1 MSRRP
6 HSSETRNR
14 TLGDYSVGGDSRTCT
29 VSTDSVGQPRKKKF
43 ASPRCYCGS
52 YAIIFQSCTKLN
64 PVRFFLGC
72 PNYNTSQAHC
82 KYFYWLDTL
91 VEENIEEGSSGRN
104 TIFMGNR
111 LKELKKRVMELEME
125 LKIKLK
131 NDVRGIHDHK
141 CLCFAIVG
149 LISILLVLAI
159 KGMF

>member
-6 HSSETRNR
+6 HSSETRSR
-14 TLGDYSVGGDSRTCT
+14 TLGDYSIGGDSRTCT

-52 YAIIFQSCTKLN
+52 Y
-64 PVRFFLGC
+64 
-72 PNYNTSQAHC
+72 TSQAHC

-91 VEENIEEGSSGRN
+91 VEENIEEESSGRN

-111 LKELKKRVMELEME
+111 LKELEKKVMELEME

-131 NDVRGIHDHK
+131 NDVRGIQDNK
-141 CLCFAIVG
+141 CLRFAIVG

>member
-1 MSRRP
+1 MSRRS
-6 HSSETRNR
+6 HSSETRSR
-14 TLGDYSVGGDSRTCT
+14 TLGDYSVGGDSRTCNI
-29 VSTDSVGQPRKKKF
+29 SNNSVGQPRKKKF
-43 ASPRCYCGS
+43 ASPRCWS

-64 PVRFFLGC
+64 PERFFLGC

-91 VEENIEEGSSGRN
+91 VEENIEEGSSSRN

-111 LKELKKRVMELEME
+111 LKELEKRIMELDME

-131 NDVRGIHDHK
+131 NDVRGIQDNK
-141 CLCFAIVG
+141 CFRFAIVG